1 MINKK
6 VITIV
11 IIIIILSTVVVLGV
25 FFSNFTQKPAEPASA
40 SGTYVQNIKTEGEQS
55 NCCTN

>member
-6 VITIV
+6 GITIM
-11 IIIIILSTVVVLGV
+11 IIIIALLAAVVLGIV
-25 FFSNFTQKPAEPASA
+25 FSNLTQKPAEPAAA
-40 SGTYVQNIKTEGEQS
+40 SGTYIQNITTEGEQS